1 MQKLAAL
8 SQIVGIFACSV
19 QSGTGVRPA
28 FSCFFLPGGQVTT
41 RMSLLFANTR
51 RAWRSFGPSYAV
63 KHDAIAYVQQVG
75 RRSLSA
81 TSALLDK
88 EEDDATAPSSTKGE
102 LVDHMQDNSMK
113 ELLCLA
119 VKAPLIPGTPRLCGP
134 STHSSRGFCPS
145 WQSGRRACSGIQSVL
160 VASSDTSLCAVL
172 PHCWPILR
180 GQ

>member
-1 MQKLAAL
+1 MQKLAVL
-8 SQIVGIFACSV
+8 SQIFGIFVRSV
-19 QSGTGVRPA
+19 
-28 FSCFFLPGGQVTT
+28 FLPGGQVTT

-63 KHDAIAYVQQVG
+63 KYDAIAYVQQVG

-119 VKAPLIPGTPRLCGP
+119 VKAPLIPGTPRLCSP
-134 STHSSRGFCPS
+134 STHSSRAEAGFCPS

-172 PHCWPILR
+172 PHCLPILR